1 MEIVLVISVL
11 AFGINFKI
19 SDNKDNEESN
29 NMFLFL

>member
-11 AFGINFKI
+11 ALGINFKI
-19 SDNKDNEESN
+19 SGNKDNEESN